1 MKPKSSGVF
10 YTDQPIS
17 NRTEEHYTMR
27 TKGKIGVFRDLN
39 PCHVGTMEN
48 QIGSFNRIPDSCHA
62 VACWNAIESI
72 GGDPATVGELV
83 KAADKLVP
91 FMEDTIGSKTVRIY
105 AADRIRIKVLLK
117 LLTETKVTP

>member
-1 MKPKSSGVF
+1 
-10 YTDQPIS
+10 
-17 NRTEEHYTMR
+17 MR
-27 TKGKIGVFRDLN
+27 TNDKEKTGFTYDPKKAIKTIL
-39 PCHVGTMEN
+39 
-48 QIGSFNRIPDSCHA
+48 HA
-62 VACWNAIESI
+62 QACVAAIESI